1 MHFFLCKGRCHEFLF
16 SFSVFETLLVWDISQ
31 FEMFDDELVL
41 FQKKSYFS
49 ITVLQ
54 RTMRIRIQINEK
66 YAENTYK
73 NIINLLKQNYW
84 WKIHAHLFVA
94 EDWGKPTKKCFVC
107 MVSPVKFD
115 IISVLIHKDRQ
126 KVFFLFRKKVTNP
139 KHLNYWHTNKH
150 SSMLVSSSLV

>member
-16 SFSVFETLLVWDISQ
+16 PFSVFETSPVWDISQ

-41 FQKKSYFS
+41 FQNCSYFS

-73 NIINLLKQNYW
+73 NIINLLKQRYW

-94 EDWGKPTKKCFVC
+94 EDWGKPTKKVFRLYGKSGKIRYNKC
-107 MVSPVKFD
+107 SYSQ
-115 IISVLIHKDRQ
+115 ISSKSLFFIPKKSNKSKASKLLTHK
-126 KVFFLFRKKVTNP
+126 
-139 KHLNYWHTNKH
+139 
-150 SSMLVSSSLV
+150 

>member
-1 MHFFLCKGRCHEFLF
+1 MTIFKKKCIFFSAKEDVMNFYFHFPCLKHYR
-16 SFSVFETLLVWDISQ
+16 FETFLSLKCLT
-31 FEMFDDELVL
+31 MNL
-41 FQKKSYFS
+41 FCLKKKPYFS

-94 EDWGKPTKKCFVC
+94 EDWGKPTKKFFVC

-126 KVFFLFRKKVTNP
+126 KVFFLFRKKS
-139 KHLNYWHTNKH
+139 NKSKASKLLTH
-150 SSMLVSSSLV
+150 K

>member
-1 MHFFLCKGRCHEFLF
+1 MTILTKKKHFFVCKKRCHEFRF
-16 SFSVFETLLVWDISQ
+16 PFSVFETLPVWDISQ

-41 FQKKSYFS
+41 FRDFSYFS

-54 RTMRIRIQINEK
+54 RTLRIRIQINEK

-73 NIINLLKQNYW
+73 NIINLLKQTYW
-84 WKIHAHLFVA
+84 WKFQAHLFVA

-107 MVSPVKFD
+107 MLSPVEFD

-126 KVFFLFRKKVTNP
+126 KVFFYFEKS
-139 KHLNYWHTNKH
+139 NKSKASKLLTH
-150 SSMLVSSSLV
+150 K